1 MTDRYGDRRERM
13 VERLLRDGVLRTPRI
28 IEAMEAVPRHL
39 FVSRQLRESA
49 YYDTPLTIGSGQ
61 TISAPHMVGMM
72 LEYLDL
78 QEGQSVLEIGG
89 GSGYHAALVAEIVG
103 PRGRVVA
110 VERIAS
116 LAKKAQNRLE
126 KLGLADRV
134 EVTVRDG
141 SEGFPGHAPFD
152 RIFVTC
158 GAPEIPPPLIRDLR
172 EGGKLLIPVGTH
184 HFQDLI
190 LGEKMEGELNTKSLG
205 GVVFVPLVGAFGFD

>member
-1 MTDRYGDRRERM
+1 MGD
-13 VERLLRDGVLRTPRI
+13 
-28 IEAMEAVPRHL
+28 VPRHL
-39 FVSRQLRESA
+39 FVPRLLRESA

-89 GSGYHAALVAEIVG
+89 GSGYHAALVAQIVG
-103 PRGRVVA
+103 PQGRVFA

-116 LAKKAQNRLE
+116 LAKQAQNRLE
-126 KLGLADRV
+126 KLGLTDRV

-141 SEGFPGHAPFD
+141 SEGFPGRAPFD

-190 LGEKMEGELNTKSLG
+190 LGEKMGGELNTKSLG
-205 GVVFVPLVGAFGFD
+205 GVVFVPLVGTHGFD

>member
-1 MTDRYGDRRERM
+1 MTDRYDDRRERM

-28 IEAMEAVPRHL
+28 IEAVGAVPRHL
-39 FVSRQLRESA
+39 FVPRHLRESA

-89 GSGYHAALVAEIVG
+89 GSGYHAALVAQIVG
-103 PRGRVVA
+103 PRGRVFA

-126 KLGLADRV
+126 KLGLKDRV
-134 EVTVRDG
+134 EVLVRDG
-141 SEGFPGHAPFD
+141 SEGFPERAPFD

-184 HFQDLI
+184 YFQDLI
-190 LGEKMEGELNTKSLG
+190 LGEKMEGELSTKNLG
-205 GVVFVPLVGAFGFD
+205 GVVFVPLVGTHGFD

>member
-134 EVTVRDG
+134 KVTVRDG